1 MREFKN
7 IYIIKFNLIFS
18 LMKKKILSALLLVA
32 FAFAATST
40 VTSCKDYDDEINDL
54 KTLIQAD
61 KAALE
66 QAKTDLTNQ
75 INALSAQLADAQ
87 GKITAL
93 QNEAATHAT
102 KTELKN
108 AVDELNG
115 KIGAE
120 ETARKNEIQRLE
132 GLIAGLETR
141 LGNAEGALA
150 ELNRII
156 GGELDGKTY
165 KEAITDLYGQME
177 SVKTDLGKALTGIAD
192 LKTGLSNEET
202 ARKAA
207 DSDLQ
212 QQITAIQAFV
222 DNFKEI
228 DPTLEERLSSIK
240 SQLQELR
247 TSIGNNAS
255 AIAEIKG
262 KMKEMSDKINEAFD
276 CINVLNVLVQQ
287 RLRSLVFIPDAYYWG
302 VEATSFNYLEAFQ
315 YTLAET
321 AYDKKEAR
329 GYEYGSKAFDDK
341 VSDDAL
347 MEAGARTDHKDGR
360 YDSTQYTSVMDLWA
374 NYHLNPSDVI
384 VEDFNDVQVIDA
396 DKPYILT
403 RASEAQIT
411 TKKDKD
417 GKSIYKVKDGILSVQ
432 LDVKNPDKIKSVLKG
447 LQSIIMPEQGAEAST
462 EQPMITIF
470 ATQVALQGDNA
481 KEDTLITSDYAT
493 LYADIYSNVR
503 LSHKKLAEGI
513 PFTGVKN
520 VHCGYCPL
528 NEGED
533 SLHLMAT
540 VHEAAVFE
548 AQDTCNYDETLD
560 LRKLVEAHWDN
571 IAGQHE
577 VIPADKMK
585 EYGFTYKFE
594 LTGLWIGDNETSES
608 AHAAINPEDGYTFR
622 PQMVEQGTGKQQA
635 YGAEQGLQ
643 TVGRT
648 PVVRVSL
655 LDKYGKILDYGY
667 IRIRISREGVLPPY
681 EYKEIT
687 YNGAGNSYIDECNF
701 EGEGYEVYKTTW
713 YQTEYDL
720 YKLVNMAREDFE
732 AIYEEEPV
740 GDGDANY
747 TQFIKKDGK
756 WVECAEDEIIGTLTN
771 TPDLSGETHTQSST
785 LIYELTG
792 EDIDALYAQ
801 WTKKTEE
808 KTFNVERAYKY
819 KPNTAGYS
827 DIYVVF
833 TTKVTFK
840 PMPQYSATI
849 DWANQKIEKYWYNK
863 NTAETA
869 DVSKNDVTYEIHA
882 NVPAVEDE
890 LRADADSLTNLFS
903 SEFRGNDVIIAS
915 MVKSDQEGFNATAWT
930 YSLVFDQSNV
940 GKKFMGNDGKEYT
953 LGVTDEGKTLTAK
966 TGAKL
971 PEAVAKLV
979 LIDESKAGEP
989 DEADYTQ
996 VVYQHTTAAEALL
1009 NYASHSEFN
1018 NKNDEVLNK
1027 TLTAVIGVLGKSE
1040 CQTLKL
1046 SNNTFNVRFLR
1057 PIDVINKQKEI
1068 EDASTDQMQVI
1079 KLLDLISFKDWR
1091 DAWKGANP
1099 GGSYYTYYGIKGVF
1113 VGDAEVK
1120 LGDGEALSNIDA
1132 VKANLDNK
1140 GMEQL
1145 NKITSQLDFV
1155 YSSENNGELI
1165 YKNISSTVQTFELE
1179 IPIRVEYIWGNIYGL
1194 ATVKVNRTHHNAK
1207 QN

>member
-1 MREFKN
+1 
-7 IYIIKFNLIFS
+7 
-18 LMKKKILSALLLVA
+18 MKKKILSALLLVA

-115 KIGAE
+115 KISDE

-177 SVKTDLGKALTGIAD
+177 SVKTGLGNALQAID
-192 LKTGLSNEET
+192 ELKTGLADEET

-212 QQITAIQAFV
+212 SQITAIQAFV

-240 SQLQELR
+240 SQLTELR
-247 TSIGNNAS
+247 TLIGNNAS

-396 DKPYILT
+396 DKPYVLT

-513 PFTGVKN
+513 PFTGVEN

-655 LDKYGKILDYGY
+655 LDKYGKVLDYGY
-667 IRIRISREGVLPPY
+667 IRIKITRKGTEVPY
-681 EYKEIT
+681 EYKEVT
-687 YNGAGNSYIDECNF
+687 YDGNDGSYLDECEF
-701 EGEGYEVYKTTW
+701 DAEGYQVYKTTW
-713 YQTEYDL
+713 FQTEYDL

-732 AIYEEEPV
+732 NIYEEEPV
-740 GDGDANY
+740 GTNDEY

-756 WVECAEDEIIGTLTN
+756 WVECEEDEILGTLTN
-771 TPDLSGETHTQSST
+771 TPDLTDPETHTQSST
-785 LIYELTG
+785 LIYELTSD
-792 EDIDALYAQ
+792 DIQNLYSQ
-801 WTKKTEE
+801 WTDKKKE
-808 KTFNVERAYKY
+808 KTFTVERAYKY
-819 KPNTAGYS
+819 EPNTAGYS

-833 TTKVTFK
+833 KTDVTFK

-849 DWANQKIEKYWYNK
+849 DWANHKTEKYWYVK
-863 NTAETA
+863 NTAEQA
-869 DVSKNDVTYEIHA
+869 DVTKDDVTYELHT
-882 NVPAVEDE
+882 NVPAVEDQ

-903 SEFRGNDVIIAS
+903 TEFRGNDVIIAE
-915 MVKSDQEGFNATAWT
+915 MVKSNQEGFKAADWIYT
-930 YSLVFDQSNV
+930 LVFDKSNA
-940 GKKFMGNDGKEYT
+940 GKEFKGNDGKTYV
-953 LGVTDEGKTLTAK
+953 LSVSADGKQLKANIKGNTITQVIA
-966 TGAKL
+966 
-971 PEAVAKLV
+971 ELV
-979 LIDESKAGEP
+979 LIDESKAGQK
-989 DEADYTQ
+989 DEADYTM
-996 VVYQHTTAAEALL
+996 VVYKHGKYAEALL
-1009 NYASHSEFN
+1009 NYASHKEFN
-1018 NKNDEVLNK
+1018 DKNDAVLNN
-1027 TLTAVIGVLGKSE
+1027 TLTAIIGVKAVNE
-1040 CQTLKL
+1040 CQELTL
-1046 SNNTFNVRFLR
+1046 SNKTFNVRFLR
-1057 PIDVINKQKEI
+1057 PIDVLNKDAEI
-1068 EDASTDQMQVI
+1068 EDASTDGMQI
-1079 KLLDLISFKDWR
+1079 INLLDLVDFKDWR

-1099 GGSYYTYYGIKGVF
+1099 GGSYYTYYGIKGVY

-1120 LGDGEALSNIDA
+1120 LADGEALSTIDA
-1132 VKANLDNK
+1132 VKANLDHK

-1145 NKITSQLDFV
+1145 NNITNQLDFI
-1155 YSSENNGELI
+1155 YSSENGGQLV
-1165 YKNISSTVQTFELE
+1165 YKNVSSTVQTFELE
-1179 IPIRVEYIWGNIYGL
+1179 IPIRVEYIWGNLYTV
-1194 ATVKVNRTHHNAK
+1194 ATVTVNRTHHNAK
-1207 QN
+1207 AN

>member
-1 MREFKN
+1 
-7 IYIIKFNLIFS
+7 
-18 LMKKKILSALLLVA
+18 MKKKILSALLLVA

-115 KIGAE
+115 KISDE

-156 GGELDGKTY
+156 GGELEGKTY

-177 SVKTDLGKALTGIAD
+177 SVKTGLGNALQAID
-192 LKTGLSNEET
+192 ELKTGLSNEET

-212 QQITAIQAFV
+212 QQITAIQSFV

-321 AYDKKEAR
+321 AYDKKEVR
-329 GYEYGSKAFDDK
+329 GYKFGGDLYDDK
-341 VSDDAL
+341 VSDEAL
-347 MEAGARTDHKDGR
+347 MQAGARTDHKDGR

-396 DKPYILT
+396 DKPYVLT

-447 LQSIIMPEQGAEAST
+447 LQSIIMPDQGAEAST

-503 LSHKKLAEGI
+503 LSHKKLADGI
-513 PFTGVKN
+513 PFTGVEN

-528 NEGED
+528 VKGED

-540 VHEAAVFE
+540 VHEAAYF
-548 AQDTCNYDETLD
+548 APQDTCNYDATLD
-560 LRKLVEAHWDN
+560 LRKLVETHWDN
-571 IAGQHE
+571 ISGQHE
-577 VIPADKMK
+577 VVSAEKME
-585 EYGFTYKFE
+585 EYGLTYKFE
-594 LTGLWIGDNETSES
+594 LTGLYIGDNTTSES

-655 LDKYGKILDYGY
+655 LDKYGKVLDYGY
-667 IRIRISREGVLPPY
+667 IRIKITREIQGPGPETYLEVPY
-681 EYKEIT
+681 D
-687 YNGAGNSYIDECNF
+687 GNDKTFNDACPFKPEAYS
-701 EGEGYEVYKTTW
+701 VYKTTW
-713 YQTEYDL
+713 YVTEYDL

-732 AIYEEEPV
+732 AVYKDIPV
-740 GDGDANY
+740 SSNGKY
-747 TQFIKKDGK
+747 TQYIKKNGK
-756 WVECAEDEIIGTLTN
+756 WEEATGDEIIGELSYVEDLTG
-771 TPDLSGETHTQSST
+771 DIETQSST
-785 LIYELTG
+785 LEYI
-792 EDIDALYAQ
+792 IDEASVKKLYDA
-801 WTKKTEE
+801 WTPKTE
-808 KTFNVERAYKY
+808 KKVIPIERAYKY
-819 KPNTAGYS
+819 EPQVAGYQ

-833 TTKVTFK
+833 KTDITFK
-840 PMPQYSATI
+840 PMPTWSATI
-849 DWANQKIEKYWYNK
+849 DWTGKKIAKYWYVS
-863 NTAETA
+863 NTNQMGTDEVHT
-869 DVSKNDVTYEIHA
+869 
-882 NVPAVEDE
+882 NVPAVEDA

-903 SEFRGNDVIIAS
+903 NEFLNNDVITNA
-915 MVKSDQEGFNATAWT
+915 MVTVTGKDIDGNTLTGNAADWKYT
-930 YSLVFDQSNV
+930 LVFDQKNV
-940 GKKFMGNDGKEYT
+940 GKKFMGNDNKEYV
-953 LGVTDEGKTLTAK
+953 LGVTNNGKTLTAK
-966 TGAKL
+966 TGSML
-971 PEAVAKLV
+971 PQPIAELV
-979 LIDESKAGEP
+979 LTNPSKAGQV
-989 DEADYTQ
+989 DEADYTM
-996 VVYQHTTAAEALL
+996 VKYLHGTAAEALL
-1009 NYASHSEFN
+1009 NYCSHKEFN
-1018 NKNDEVLNK
+1018 GEASPEGDKDVEKDLI
-1027 TLTAVIGVLGKSE
+1027 AIIGVVGASE
-1040 CQTLKL
+1040 CQTLAM
-1046 SNNTFNVRFLR
+1046 SNNTFDVRFLR
-1057 PIDVINKQKEI
+1057 PIDVINKNAEI
-1068 EDASTDQMQVI
+1068 EDASTEGKQI
-1079 KLLDLISFKDWR
+1079 INLLDLVEFKDWR

-1099 GGSYYTYYGIKGVF
+1099 GGSYYTYYGIKGVY
-1113 VGDAEVK
+1113 VGDANGK
-1120 LGDGEALSNIDA
+1120 LADGDYLSSNENVLCDLNNDGF
-1132 VKANLDNK
+1132 K
-1140 GMEQL
+1140 QL
-1145 NKITSQLDFV
+1145 STISTQLDFT
-1155 YSSENNGELI
+1155 YHTANGGQLEYNNL
-1165 YKNISSTVQTFELE
+1165 SSTVQEFELK
-1179 IPIRVEYIWGNIYGL
+1179 IPIRIEYIWGNLYST
-1194 ATVKVNRTHHNAK
+1194 ATVKVKRTHHNAK

>member
-1 MREFKN
+1 
-7 IYIIKFNLIFS
+7 
-18 LMKKKILSALLLVA
+18 MKKKILTSLLMGA
-32 FAFAATST
+32 FLFASTSMI
-40 VTSCKDYDDEINDL
+40 TSCKDYDDDINDL
-54 KTLIQAD
+54 KALVNAD

-66 QAKTDLTNQ
+66 QAKSDLQGQ
-75 INALSAQLADAQ
+75 ITSMQGQLSTLD
-87 GKITAL
+87 GKLTTL
-93 QNEAATHAT
+93 ENEAKNHAT
-102 KTELKN
+102 KTELKD
-108 AVDELNG
+108 AIDDVKG
-115 KIGAE
+115 QIS
-120 ETARKNEIQRLE
+120 
-132 GLIAGLETR
+132 GLEAR
-141 LGNAEGALA
+141 LGTAETTLKN
-150 ELNRII
+150 LNTLI
-156 GGELDGKTY
+156 GGELTGDLKGMSY
-165 KEAITDLYGQME
+165 KDAVMKVYGDLE
-177 SVKTDLGKALTGIAD
+177 SVKTNLGNALTDIDGLKKALND
-192 LKTGLSNEET
+192 PKTGW
-202 ARKAA
+202 KAVDA
-207 DSDLQ
+207 DLQ
-212 QQITAIQAFV
+212 QQIDAINKYLGKYGSTDPTVTKQLEDLRAQLKQISENGYDDTAIKN
-222 DNFKEI
+222 DI
-228 DPTLEERLSSIK
+228 DGLKKQMKDLNT
-240 SQLQELR
+240 
-247 TSIGNNAS
+247 
-255 AIAEIKG
+255 AINEIKA
-262 KMKEMSDKINEAFD
+262 S
-276 CINVLNVLVQQ
+276 INVLNVLVQQ

-302 VEATSFNYLEAFQ
+302 IEATSFNYLDAFQ
-315 YTLAET
+315 YTLAAT
-321 AYDKKEAR
+321 DYATKEVR
-329 GYEYGSKAFDDK
+329 GYKYGSAKYDDR

-347 MEAGARTDHKDGR
+347 MQAGSRLDHSAANKEGGR
-360 YDSTQYTSVMDLWA
+360 YDSIQYTSVMDLWA

-384 VEDFNDVQVIDA
+384 IDDITDVQVIDA
-396 DKPYILT
+396 DKDYVLT
-403 RASEAQIT
+403 RASEAKIT

-417 GKSIYKVKDGILSVQ
+417 GKSIYKIKDGVMSVQ

-447 LQSIIMPEQGAEAST
+447 LQGLIYGEQISPNMPAGTTAATQEK
-462 EQPMITIF
+462 PMVTIF
-470 ATQVALQGDNA
+470 ATQAYLQGEGA
-481 KEDTLITSDYAT
+481 KEDTIITSDYAT
-493 LYADIYSNVR
+493 LYADIYSNIR
-503 LSHKKLAEGI
+503 LSHKYSTTANPV
-513 PFTGVKN
+513 PFTGVQN
-520 VHCGYCPL
+520 AHCGYCAL
-528 NEGED
+528 YANDKIADND

-540 VHEAAVFE
+540 VHEATVF
-548 AQDTCNYDETLD
+548 APQDTCNWDETLD
-560 LRKLVEAHWDN
+560 LRKLVETHWDN
-571 IAGQHE
+571 ISGVHE
-577 VIPADKMK
+577 VVPADKMA
-585 EYGFTYKFE
+585 EYGLTYKFE
-594 LTGLWIGDNETSES
+594 LTGFYKGSNTTSES

-667 IRIRISREGVLPPY
+667 IRIRISRENPNPVY

-1099 GGSYYTYYGIKGVF
+1099 GGSYYTYYGIKGVY

-1120 LGDGEALSNIDA
+1120 LADGEALSSIDA
-1132 VKANLDNK
+1132 VKANLDHK

-1145 NKITSQLDFV
+1145 NNITNQLDFI
-1155 YSSENNGELI
+1155 YSSENGGQLV
-1165 YKNISSTVQTFELE
+1165 YKNVSSTVQTFELE
-1179 IPIRVEYIWGNIYGL
+1179 IPIRVEYIWGNLYTV
-1194 ATVKVNRTHHNAK
+1194 ATVTVNRTHHNAK
-1207 QN
+1207 AN